1 MKTVF
6 QSIPECIHVYFQFN
20 QTHGRCGNVFFDGP
34 ALYSYGRHFELAKLV
49 NGTLFIN
56 TQSYSNSTSNHQ
68 NYCLRSVNNDR
79 VNKVVRLDFGR
90 GVFDP
95 YSISNTHYIKAN
107 WYRSAINKKGFKDL
121 ARIEYHFKQLQILEN
136 EGLIKIDLSR
146 FEFNLTESLDLLKER
161 QAKQA
166 LINKESEAK
175 REAKRARE
183 LELRK
188 ATEGEKLAAWL
199 KGETSATFYA
209 LDKVYLRIKTNTIET
224 TKGARVP
231 LRDGLKLLEKI
242 RAGVDVTG
250 EKIASYQVTRV
261 TLDHVQIGCH
271 KIEFSTIN
279 ELFQ

>member
-6 QSIPECIHVYFQFN
+6 QTIPDCIHVYFQFTQN
-20 QTHGRCGNVFFDGP
+20 HGRCGNVFFDGNT
-34 ALYSYGRHFELAKLV
+34 LYSYGRHFELAKLV
-49 NGTLFIN
+49 DGTLFIN
-56 TQSYSNSTSNHQ
+56 TQSYSNSTSKHQ
-68 NYCLRSVNNDR
+68 NYCLRSINNDQID
-79 VNKVVRLDFGR
+79 KVVRLDFGR

-95 YSISNTHYIKAN
+95 YSISNYHYSRAN
-107 WYRSAINKKGFKDL
+107 YYRYASRSKGFKDL
-121 ARIEYHFKQLQILEN
+121 AQIEYHFNQLQILEN
-136 EGLIKIDLSR
+136 EGLFKIDLSR
-146 FEFNLTESLDLLKER
+146 FEFDLNEALDLLKAR
-161 QAKQA
+161 RAKQA
-166 LINKESEAK
+166 LINKVSEAK

-209 LDKVYLRIKTNTIET
+209 LDKVHLRVRANSIET

-231 LRDGLKLLEKI
+231 LRDGLRLLEKI

>member
-6 QSIPECIHVYFQFN
+6 QSIQDCIHVFFQFN

-49 NGTLFIN
+49 NRTLFVN
-56 TQSYSNSTSNHQ
+56 TQSYSNSTSKHQ
-68 NYCLRSVNNDR
+68 NYCLRSINNDR
-79 VNKVVRLDFGR
+79 IDKAVRLDFGR

-95 YSISNTHYIKAN
+95 YSISNYHYSRAN
-107 WYRSAINKKGFKDL
+107 YYRYASHSKGFKDL
-121 ARIEYHFKQLQILEN
+121 AQIEYHFRQLQILEN
-136 EGLIKIDLSR
+136 EGFIKIDLSR
-146 FEFNLTESLDLLKER
+146 FEFDLNQALDLLKAR
-161 QAKQA
+161 RAKQA
-166 LINKESEAK
+166 LINKVSEAK

-199 KGETSATFYA
+199 KGETSNTFYA
-209 LDKVYLRIKTNTIET
+209 LDKVYLRVRANSIET

-231 LRDGLKLLEKI
+231 LRDGLRLLEKI

-279 ELFQ
+279 ELFK

>member
-1 MKTVF
+1 MKSVF
-6 QSIPECIHVYFQFN
+6 QSIPECIHVYFQFTQN
-20 QTHGRCGNVFFDGP
+20 HGRCGNVFFNGP

-49 NGTLFIN
+49 DGTLFIN
-56 TQSYSNSTSNHQ
+56 TQSYSNSTSKHQ
-68 NYCLRSVNNDR
+68 NYCLRSINNDR
-79 VNKVVRLDFGR
+79 IDKIIRLDFGR

-95 YSISNTHYIKAN
+95 YSISNYHYSRAN
-107 WYRSAINKKGFKDL
+107 YYRYASHGKGFKEL
-121 ARIEYHFKQLQILEN
+121 EKIEYHFKQLQILEAG
-136 EGLIKIDLSR
+136 GLINIDLSR
-146 FEFNLTESLDLLKER
+146 FEFNLIEALDLLKAR
-161 QAKQA
+161 RAKQA
-166 LINKESEAK
+166 LINKVSEAK

-199 KGETSATFYA
+199 KGETSNTFYA
-209 LDKVYLRIKTNTIET
+209 LDKVYLRVRANSIET

-231 LRDGLKLLEKI
+231 LSEGLKLLAKI
-242 RAGVDVTG
+242 RAGYDVTG

>member
-6 QSIPECIHVYFQFN
+6 QTIPDCIHVYFQFTQN
-20 QTHGRCGNVFFDGP
+20 TGRCGNVFFDGNT
-34 ALYSYGRHFELAKLV
+34 LYSYGRHFELAKLV
-49 NGTLFIN
+49 NGTLFVN
-56 TQSYSNSTSNHQ
+56 TQSYSNSTSKHQ
-68 NYCLRSVNNDR
+68 NYCLRSINNDR

-95 YSISNTHYIKAN
+95 YSISNIHYIKAN
-107 WYRSAINKKGFKDL
+107 WYKNASRGKGFKDL
-121 ARIEYHFKQLQILEN
+121 AQIEYHFKQLQILET

-146 FEFNLTESLDLLKER
+146 FDFNLIEALDLLKER
-161 QAKQA
+161 RAKQ
-166 LINKESEAK
+166 LEINRASEAR
-175 REAKRARE
+175 REARREAQKRYQQ
-183 LELRK
+183 

-199 KGETSATFYA
+199 KGETSTTFYA
-209 LDKVYLRIKTNTIET
+209 LDKVYLRVRANSIET

-231 LRDGLKLLEKI
+231 LRDGLRLLEKI